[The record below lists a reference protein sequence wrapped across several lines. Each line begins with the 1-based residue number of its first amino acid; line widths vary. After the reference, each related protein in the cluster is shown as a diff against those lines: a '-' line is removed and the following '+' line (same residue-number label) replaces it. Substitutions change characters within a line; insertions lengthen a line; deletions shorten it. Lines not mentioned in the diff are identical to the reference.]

1 MMKLIDG
8 NEVARPRWMVHG
20 TTADADVIEMCAVAG
35 ANAYIIDLEHGSAT
49 VKECANAIRAA
60 DALGMTTFVR
70 VTSQE
75 LMTASRLLDAGA
87 GGVVV
92 ADVRGPDDCKTARDM
107 VFHPPVGRRGFGGSR
122 ENSYGS
128 VPQAGRSNPSIEPLL
143 GVQVESA
150 KGLSNLDAILC
161 EPEVQLV
168 MAGTRDLAVDLGHG
182 NDMQHPEVVGAVE
195 KVAASARQHA
205 VGFAIMVRSPEQV
218 TPAMVMRPAWL
229 LLPLAALVR
238 TGLDAYFRAVAP

>member
-1 MMKLIDG
+1 MKLIDG
-8 NEVARPRWMVHG
+8 DEVARPRWMVHG
-20 TTADADVIEMCAVAG
+20 TSADADVIEMCAVAG

-60 DALGMTTFVR
+60 DAFGLTTFVR

-87 GGVVV
+87 SGVVV
-92 ADVRGPDDCKTARDM
+92 ADVRGPDDCNTARDM
-107 VFHPPVGRRGFGGSR
+107 VFHPPIGRRGFGGSR
-122 ENSYGS
+122 DNSYGS
-128 VPQAGRSNPSIEPLL
+128 VSLAGRSNPTTEPLL

-150 KGLSNLDAILC
+150 EGLSNLDAILC
-161 EPEVQLV
+161 EPGVKLV

-182 NDMQHPEVVGAVE
+182 HEMQHPQVVAAVE
-195 KVAASARQHA
+195 KVAASAQEHS

-218 TPAMVMRPAWL
+218 APAMVMRPAWL

-238 TGLDAYFRAVAP
+238 TGLDAYFQVVAP